1 MTHFIHIEYFALG
14 HCQFYPMLHT
24 AQIDRERGEVRR
36 QEGGSDRGEGEL
48 REREKT
54 IKAEAAREG
63 QGGVGRVR
71 ERGGSESGRER
82 RKKRTRNQGR
92 QRAKQR
98 IETKRAEE

>member
-24 AQIDRERGEVRR
+24 AQMDRERGEVRR

-71 ERGGSESGRER
+71 ERGGVKAAGREG
-82 RKKRTRNQGR
+82 KRER
-92 QRAKQR
+92 
-98 IETKRAEE
+98 ETKGARELNRE